1 MKKWLFIVAVII
13 ISLIGY
19 NYLYQDHRDIASETS
34 VYKLTSKEIIN
45 EFALNPSASEAKY
58 LNQTIE
64 VSGIITEVNQKNI
77 IIDQKIFCLL
87 SKNTQTTLKTNTI
100 KIKGRFIGFDDLLE
114 QIKLDQCIVIN

>member
-1 MKKWLFIVAVII
+1 MQQFL
-13 ISLIGY
+13 GY

-114 QIKLDQCIVIN
+114 QIKLDQCIIIN

>member
-1 MKKWLFIVAVII
+1 MKKWLFIAAVLI

-114 QIKLDQCIVIN
+114 QIKLDQCIIIN